1 MSSSFRSRKR
11 QRQEAALPP
20 SHVYELMVPI
30 PTEAASVQIPDF
42 LRRLGSTGVTHVALV
57 HTVYGMARLK
67 QDEAELA
74 IPDSLW
80 QRPSTSPSAT
90 PSKNHQSRDNQHNA
104 RKQQGRLRDPPTHH
118 PSRQAPVKVLRRLNA
133 VLENLSDV
141 AHYVKRNENNIGA
154 TRKPAILQGYD
165 LVSVCPRSE
174 GTFQSACK
182 SATASDIIVLDYSIG
197 RGQLPYRIRP
207 IDIKAAIAR
216 NAVFEIPYAPAIL
229 NQKKRKGLIQT
240 W

>member
-1 MSSSFRSRKR
+1 MSSSRKR
-11 QRQEAALPP
+11 QRQEAALSP
-20 SHVYELMVPI
+20 SHVHELMIPI
-30 PTEAASVQIPDF
+30 PIEAASVQIPEY
-42 LRRLGSTGVTHVALV
+42 LQRLGSTGVTHVALT
-57 HTVYGMARLK
+57 HTVFGVPRVK

-80 QRPSTSPSAT
+80 QTPSKAGVAT
-90 PSKNHQSRDNQHNA
+90 PSRNKSRDTNNV
-104 RKQQGRLRDPPTHH
+104 KLPENLKDTPTH
-118 PSRQAPVKVLRRLNA
+118 PPRQSPVKVLRRLNA

-141 AHYVKRNENNIGA
+141 AHYMKRNENENENANAAGKS
-154 TRKPAILQGYD
+154 TLLQGYD

-182 SATASDIIVLDYSIG
+182 SAIASDIIVLDYSMG

-207 IDIKAAIAR
+207 IDVKAAIAR

-229 NQKKRKGLIQT
+229 NQKKRKALIQT